1 MTKKE
6 LADKVAKSLQGTIAT
21 SITAEQTEEVINH
34 VLGVI
39 KDSVYCGNEVTLR
52 GFGTF
57 GHKSRKKKTARNIS
71 TGEILIVP
79 ARRVVSFKPSK
90 DFNVAQD

>member
-6 LADKVAKSLQGTIAT
+6 LATKTAAACSGTVAHGTPA
-21 SITAEQTEEVINH
+21 AVVEEVITAA
-34 VLGVI
+34 LGVI
-39 KDSVYCGNEVTLR
+39 KDVVYCGGEVTLR

-57 GHKSRKKKTARNIS
+57 GHKNRKAKTARNIS
-71 TGEILIVP
+71 TGEAVHVP
-79 ARRVVSFKPSK
+79 ARKVVSFKPAK

>member
-6 LADKVAKSLQGTIAT
+6 LATKVAKSLQGTIAT
-21 SITAEQTEEVINH
+21 GITTEQTEEVINH

-39 KDSVYCGNEVTLR
+39 KDAVYCGNEVTLR

-57 GHKSRKKKTARNIS
+57 GHKNRKKKTARNIS
-71 TGEILIVP
+71 TGETVIIP
-79 ARRVVSFKPSK
+79 ARRVVSFKPAN